1 MKITSSTELLIENLL
16 EATYSCNA
24 SGRQKF
30 VFREALLGLVR
41 LAKAEQVLEMRTTVE
56 NLIGGS
62 TTYIGRS
69 RTKHRQRNGAQSG
82 RVPQQMEF
90 QQFED

>member
-16 EATYSCNA
+16 EATYPCNA

-30 VFREALLGLVR
+30 VFKEALLGLVR

-56 NLIGGS
+56 NLIGTS
-62 TTYIGRS
+62 SIYNGRQ
-69 RTKHRQRNGAQSG
+69 RTKLRQRHGVQSG
-82 RVPQQMEF
+82 RLPQQMEF
-90 QQFED
+90 QQFDD